1 MDDIVDNIKSKLTS
15 LKGLASIG
23 LSDIIG
29 NAITVIFWFYIA
41 SRLEPN
47 EYGQIQYFL
56 GIAGTAAYI
65 SLIGTQNTITV
76 YTAKKINVQSTLY
89 LLSLIV
95 GLVCS
100 IVIILV
106 FYRVDTSLILFG
118 YIINTLAIGE
128 LLGRKVYSSY
138 AKYVLTQKGLTMIL
152 GIGFYYLFGVEGII
166 YALALS
172 YGVFS
177 IRIYQ
182 GFKEYKIDFSL
193 VRERFRFIANNYF
206 LILSGG
212 LAGQIDKLIVA
223 PLLGFIV
230 LGNYSLALQ
239 FFGGLM
245 IFSNVIYKYIVPEDS
260 SGNLNRKLK
269 IYSVLVSI
277 IITILGITILPYI
290 IPLFF
295 PKFTVAIES
304 IQIMSLA
311 VIPTTIDLIY
321 VSKFLALE
329 NNKVLLIASLITLVI
344 TIIGMIVLG
353 SLFSTRGIAAA
364 FVMSTTGEA
373 IFLIL
378 ANQRQTNIQKQN

>member
-1 MDDIVDNIKSKLTS
+1 MDNIKSKLTS